1 MFLFIGMFVYS
12 WDIQSRKIDIIIFDI
27 LLYKLNLVHIRRYIH
42 TYMSNASST
51 HRIAPIRVHDSNVSK
66 PIESVLNGTG
76 TGTNATLVLIDEYIQ
91 TLTPF
96 ERKGLAI
103 AKDHL
108 GPSFDMKRSTGF
120 LRWKDARNKK

>member
-1 MFLFIGMFVYS
+1 
-12 WDIQSRKIDIIIFDI
+12 
-27 LLYKLNLVHIRRYIH
+27 
-42 TYMSNASST
+42 MSNAGSS
-51 HRIAPIRVHDSNVSK
+51 HSVPPIRVHDSNVSK

-108 GPSFDMKRSTGF
+108 GPSFDMKRSSGF

>member
-1 MFLFIGMFVYS
+1 
-12 WDIQSRKIDIIIFDI
+12 
-27 LLYKLNLVHIRRYIH
+27 
-42 TYMSNASST
+42 MSNA
-51 HRIAPIRVHDSNVSK
+51 A
-66 PIESVLNGTG
+66 GT
-76 TGTNATLVLIDEYIQ
+76 TTISVLIDEYIQ

-96 ERKGLAI
+96 ERQGLAI

>member
-1 MFLFIGMFVYS
+1 
-12 WDIQSRKIDIIIFDI
+12 
-27 LLYKLNLVHIRRYIH
+27 
-42 TYMSNASST
+42 MSNASTS
-51 HRIAPIRVHDSNVSK
+51 HRTTSVPSNNSNVSK
-66 PIESVLNGTG
+66 SVKSVLTG
-76 TGTNATLVLIDEYIQ
+76 TGTNATLMLIDEYIQ

-120 LRWKDARNKK
+120 LRWKDTRNKK

>member
-1 MFLFIGMFVYS
+1 
-12 WDIQSRKIDIIIFDI
+12 
-27 LLYKLNLVHIRRYIH
+27 
-42 TYMSNASST
+42 MSNA
-51 HRIAPIRVHDSNVSK
+51 A
-66 PIESVLNGTG
+66 GTTTIG
-76 TGTNATLVLIDEYIQ
+76 VLIDEYIQ

-96 ERKGLAI
+96 ERQGLAI

>member
-1 MFLFIGMFVYS
+1 
-12 WDIQSRKIDIIIFDI
+12 
-27 LLYKLNLVHIRRYIH
+27 
-42 TYMSNASST
+42 MSNASTS
-51 HRIAPIRVHDSNVSK
+51 HRTTSVPSNNSNFSK
-66 PIESVLNGTG
+66 PIEPVLNG

-108 GPSFDMKRSTGF
+108 GPSFDMKRSIGF

>member
-1 MFLFIGMFVYS
+1 
-12 WDIQSRKIDIIIFDI
+12 
-27 LLYKLNLVHIRRYIH
+27 
-42 TYMSNASST
+42 MSNAGST
-51 HRIAPIRVHDSNVSK
+51 HSVPPIRIHGSNVSK
-66 PIESVLNGTG
+66 PVEPVLKGN
-76 TGTNATLVLIDEYIQ
+76 GTNATLVLIDEYIQ

-96 ERKGLAI
+96 ERQGLAI

>member
-1 MFLFIGMFVYS
+1 
-12 WDIQSRKIDIIIFDI
+12 
-27 LLYKLNLVHIRRYIH
+27 
-42 TYMSNASST
+42 MSNASST
-51 HRIAPIRVHDSNVSK
+51 HRIAPIRVHDSDVSK
-66 PIESVLNGTG
+66 PVELVLKGNG

-91 TLTPF
+91 TLSPF
-96 ERKGLAI
+96 ERQGLAI

>member
-1 MFLFIGMFVYS
+1 
-12 WDIQSRKIDIIIFDI
+12 
-27 LLYKLNLVHIRRYIH
+27 
-42 TYMSNASST
+42 MSNASTS
-51 HRIAPIRVHDSNVSK
+51 HRTTSVPSNNSNVSK
-66 PIESVLNGTG
+66 SVKSVLTGTG
-76 TGTNATLVLIDEYIQ
+76 TGTETMSVLIEEYIQ

>member
-1 MFLFIGMFVYS
+1 
-12 WDIQSRKIDIIIFDI
+12 
-27 LLYKLNLVHIRRYIH
+27 
-42 TYMSNASST
+42 MSNAGST
-51 HRIAPIRVHDSNVSK
+51 HSVPPIRIHGSNVSK
-66 PIESVLNGTG
+66 PIELML

-96 ERKGLAI
+96 ERQGLAI

-120 LRWKDARNKK
+120 LRWKDSKNNK

>member
-1 MFLFIGMFVYS
+1 
-12 WDIQSRKIDIIIFDI
+12 
-27 LLYKLNLVHIRRYIH
+27 
-42 TYMSNASST
+42 MSNAGNT
-51 HRIAPIRVHDSNVSK
+51 HSVPPIRIHGSNVSK
-66 PIESVLNGTG
+66 PIESLLKG

-96 ERKGLAI
+96 ERQGLAI

-120 LRWKDARNKK
+120 LRWKDSKNNKKRRHYADTMQTLCRHTILLFYMF